1 MRRVW
6 MKGFVLLALVGAGS
20 RALHAQQIVHAIGGV
35 VTAVE
40 PATSTIT
47 LKTNDDS
54 LGIFH
59 YEEKLKA
66 NILFDKDV
74 RSGTTE
80 PEGFNKVGDH
90 IVAYYFDG
98 KLGRT
103 IVAIKDFG
111 PTGLNAVSGTVVKNK
126 HHVITIRTDAGATVS
141 FDIAK
146 DASAETPG
154 GVVSGFKFDAD
165 PGTRVIVRYTENG
178 DTKIAEFIRNAFG

>member
-6 MKGFVLLALVGAGS
+6 MKSLVLLAVVGASGL
-20 RALHAQQIVHAIGGV
+20 ALHAQQIVHAVSGV
-35 VTAVE
+35 VTAVD
-40 PATSTIT
+40 PASTTIT
-47 LKTNDDS
+47 IKTNDDS
-54 LGIFH
+54 LGIFR

-66 NILFDKDV
+66 DILFDKDV

-98 KLGRT
+98 NLGRT

-111 PTGLNAVSGTVVKNK
+111 PTGLNSVSGTVIKNK
-126 HHVITIRTDAGATVS
+126 HHVITIRTDAGATMT

-146 DASAETPG
+146 DASAETPQ

-165 PGTRVIVRYTENG
+165 QGTRVSVRYTESG
-178 DTKIAEFIRNAFG
+178 GTKTAQFIRNAFG